1 MSESAAGS
9 VVCDECGNVFTLES
23 VDEGL
28 RGLTTNVPGAAP
40 RTLNFDS
47 RQCAEQWFA
56 THGMPPPPI

>member
-1 MSESAAGS
+1 MSDSAEGA
-9 VVCDECGNVFTLES
+9 VVCDECGNVFTIES

-28 RGLTTNVPGAAP
+28 LGLTTNDPGYA

-47 RQCAEQWFA
+47 RECAEQWYA